1 MFKNYVVMLNVVV
14 NTATPIRPSPE
25 VALLI
30 KTPHL
35 YCFAVGDDNLYVLLS
50 PPNTIDI
57 VPLIFNEVVAVAKY
71 TPGIYR
77 LMYLLS
83 PLQKDILAYESNVTE
98 VLNTFVKLL
107 FSFNT
112 FLII

>member
-35 YCFAVGDDNLYVLLS
+35 YCLAVGDDNVYVLLS
-50 PPNTIDI
+50 LNTIDI
-57 VPLIFNEVVAVAKY
+57 VPLIVNKVVTVAKY

-77 LMYLLS
+77 LMYVSS
-83 PLQKDILAYESNVTE
+83 PLQKAILAYESNVTE

-107 FSFNT
+107 FNT
-112 FLII
+112 LLII

>member
-1 MFKNYVVMLNVVV
+1 MLNVVV

-35 YCFAVGDDNLYVLLS
+35 YCFAVGDDNVYVLLS
-50 PPNTIDI
+50 LNTIDI

-77 LMYLLS
+77 LMYLPS
-83 PLQKDILAYESNVTE
+83 PLQKDILSYESNVTE

-107 FSFNT
+107 F
-112 FLII
+112 L